1 MKNNHDDFD
10 KKLEQMPKPSLNDEK
25 KREMHEA
32 ITEFSQKYEEKQ
44 RRGFFM
50 KRFAAS
56 IGGVAIAA
64 VAAFF
69 IITSLNEETLDIV
82 GDEPQPDYDQT
93 EITGDEPNEREE
105 DATDQKKDETG
116 NEKSDDQKQDPDE
129 YVVNPLQKY
138 DVFSDY
144 NLYHPSYLSEAR
156 EFYQSEN
163 TDYVLAYG
171 HQAHAVTRYE
181 LFAVKEDEVT
191 IIRSVVDDADY
202 ERIESILH
210 LDNWK
215 EAMIEYLLDEAEPI
229 EETFFTYD
237 EQQSKEEVTVE
248 GQTYMLYPVVI
259 DDEKTFYFKEGEGIW
274 VKFYSDQATIDMYG
288 EEQKVFRINENE

>member
-1 MKNNHDDFD
+1 
-10 KKLEQMPKPSLNDEK
+10 MPKPSLNDEK

>member
-1 MKNNHDDFD
+1 MKNNHEPFD
-10 KKLEQMPKPSLNDEK
+10 KKLKQMPKPSLNDEK

-32 ITEFSQKYEEKQ
+32 ITEFSHQFEGKQ

-56 IGGVAIAA
+56 IGGIAVAA

-93 EITGDEPNEREE
+93 EIAGDERNEREE
-105 DATDQKKDETG
+105 DAVDEKVDEGADENLDEKKQERDE
-116 NEKSDDQKQDPDE
+116 D
-129 YVVNPLQKY
+129 VVDPLQKY

-144 NLYHPSYLSEAR
+144 RLYHPSYLSEAR
-156 EFYQSEN
+156 EFYRSEN

-171 HQAHAVTRYE
+171 HQAHAVLRYE
-181 LFAVKEDEVT
+181 LFAVKGEQVT
-191 IIRSVVDDADY
+191 LIRSVVDETDY

-210 LDNWK
+210 LDNWE

-237 EQQSKEEVTVE
+237 EQRSKEEVTVE
-248 GQTYMLYPVVI
+248 GQTYMLYPVEI
-259 DDEKTFYFKEGEGIW
+259 TEDKIYYFKEGEGLW

-288 EEQKVFRINENE
+288 EEQKVYRIDENE

>member
-32 ITEFSQKYEEKQ
+32 ITEFSQQYEEKQ

-105 DATDQKKDETG
+105 DATDQKRDETG
-116 NEKSDDQKQDPDE
+116 DESSDDQKQDPDE
-129 YVVNPLQKY
+129 YAVDPLQKY

-171 HQAHAVTRYE
+171 HQAHAVLRYE

-191 IIRSVVDDADY
+191 IIRSVVDETDY

-210 LDNWK
+210 LDNWE

-259 DDEKTFYFKEGEGIW
+259 DDEKTFYFKEGEGLW

-288 EEQKVFRINENE
+288 EEQKVFRIVKNQ

>member
-1 MKNNHDDFD
+1 
-10 KKLEQMPKPSLNDEK
+10 MPKPSLNDEK

-32 ITEFSQKYEEKQ
+32 ITEFSQQYEEKQ

-69 IITSLNEETLDIV
+69 IITTLNEETLDIV

-105 DATDQKKDETG
+105 DATDQKRDETG
-116 NEKSDDQKQDPDE
+116 DESSDDQKQDPDE
-129 YVVNPLQKY
+129 YAVDPLQKY

-171 HQAHAVTRYE
+171 HQAHAVLRYE

-191 IIRSVVDDADY
+191 IIRSVVDETDY

-210 LDNWK
+210 LDNWE

-237 EQQSKEEVTVE
+237 EQQSKEEITVE

-259 DDEKTFYFKEGEGIW
+259 DDEKTFYFKEGEGLW

-288 EEQKVFRINENE
+288 KEQKVFRIVKNQ